1 MSCNILK
8 KMNIKIKKLNEK
20 AVIPKYFYLD
30 DACMDITAIG
40 KEEKDDYIEY
50 KTGLAFEIPKGY
62 VLLVFPRSSACN
74 YHLIQANCVGVIDS
88 GYRGELIIRHK
99 KVGEKVYAVGERVA
113 QIMIIPYPKVSF
125 VEVDELSET
134 DRGKGNFGSSG
145 K

>member
-20 AVIPKYFYLD
+20 AVI
-30 DACMDITAIG
+30 
-40 KEEKDDYIEY
+40 
-50 KTGLAFEIPKGY
+50 
-62 VLLVFPRSSACN
+62 PRSSACN

-113 QIMIIPYPKVSF
+113 QIMIISYPKVSF

>member
-1 MSCNILK
+1 
-8 KMNIKIKKLNEK
+8 
-20 AVIPKYFYLD
+20 
-30 DACMDITAIG
+30 
-40 KEEKDDYIEY
+40 
-50 KTGLAFEIPKGY
+50 
-62 VLLVFPRSSACN
+62 
-74 YHLIQANCVGVIDS
+74 LIQANCVGVIDS